1 MEYLVTAKEMQQYDY
16 NTIHT
21 IGIPGMVLMERAALA
36 AFSLLEDKFS
46 ALLDKSAF
54 ILVGT
59 GNNGG
64 DGLAL
69 ARLLSE
75 AGYDVTWQC
84 VGNKEQASKQWK
96 EQYTILEHY
105 PAKEGRMDSDTEY
118 TVLVDALFGVGLSR
132 ELTGE
137 YAGAIDAFN
146 RGRGYKLAL
155 DIPSGVHADNGAV
168 LGCAARVDA
177 TITFGFCKRGLVLF
191 PGAEY
196 AGEVITANI
205 GICKMS
211 FLGVPPQM
219 FCYHAEKNSL
229 LPRRNPCGNKG
240 TFGKVLIVAGSEQIA
255 GAAGLAAKAAYRSG
269 AGMVKVISAKVN
281 RPIVQCMVPEALYGT
296 ITDLEEGLK
305 WADVIAIGPG
315 ILTDKGACE
324 CLQTVLFKSRLPLV
338 IDADALNILAQK
350 KELQKELAR
359 QGREGRTILLTPHVK
374 ELSRL
379 VTKEVELLKEALWEE
394 AMELAKAL
402 QVIVVAKDARTFI
415 CKENSPICVN
425 IYGNSG
431 MATAGSGDVLTG
443 VIAGLLA
450 QNMEPFEAACV
461 GVCLHARAG
470 DRVAERIGEHA
481 CMAGDLIEML

>member
-1 MEYLVTAKEMQQYDY
+1 M
-16 NTIHT
+16 
-21 IGIPGMVLMERAALA
+21 
-36 AFSLLEDKFS
+36 
-46 ALLDKSAF
+46 
-54 ILVGT
+54 
-59 GNNGG
+59 
-64 DGLAL
+64 
-69 ARLLSE
+69 
-75 AGYDVTWQC
+75 
-84 VGNKEQASKQWK
+84 
-96 EQYTILEHY
+96 
-105 PAKEGRMDSDTEY
+105 
-118 TVLVDALFGVGLSR
+118 
-132 ELTGE
+132 
-137 YAGAIDAFN
+137 
-146 RGRGYKLAL
+146 
-155 DIPSGVHADNGAV
+155 
-168 LGCAARVDA
+168 
-177 TITFGFCKRGLVLF
+177 
-191 PGAEY
+191 
-196 AGEVITANI
+196 
-205 GICKMS
+205 
-211 FLGVPPQM
+211 
-219 FCYHAEKNSL
+219 
-229 LPRRNPCGNKG
+229 
-240 TFGKVLIVAGSEQIA
+240 
-255 GAAGLAAKAAYRSG
+255 
-269 AGMVKVISAKVN
+269 
-281 RPIVQCMVPEALYGT
+281 
-296 ITDLEEGLK
+296 
-305 WADVIAIGPG
+305 IAIGPG